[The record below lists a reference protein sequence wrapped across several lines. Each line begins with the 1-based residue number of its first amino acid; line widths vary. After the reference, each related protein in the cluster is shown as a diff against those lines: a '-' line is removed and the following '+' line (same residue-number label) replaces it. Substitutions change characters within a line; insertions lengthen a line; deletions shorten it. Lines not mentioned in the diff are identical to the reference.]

1 MAENNAIWLKP
12 KPAHI
17 DENFEDFLT
26 YLKTCTDKDGALY
39 KESIKLLKERIDIL
53 IEERFGIPSYR
64 HLTDISTRQFNVR
77 LCGAWLLSVTNET
90 YNKRKLVL
98 LTLINNLIQICLLS
112 NKSIGKQQTLTYKSI
127 EPLLSMA
134 VSLIMCKVP
143 DNLNLNWADII
154 QPEDKKYALLY
165 GKKLDDSPSWSIDKF
180 LTSFLT
186 NEFKEYE
193 DSLFEEKG
201 SLIVENGEIR
211 IVPVTKNQFAK
222 TALKNSLVENNFIP
236 AWHLNLYSDKKSQI
250 KESKKDDV
258 EVIED
263 CIDSIVVDQQKCVKS
278 PKTRFLKN
286 YSNRDIVPIEVVEV
300 GTKSFTV
307 RTIDPEYTEITGKL
321 VFENNLQIFK
331 KNYPFEMWAEAL
343 PVGTRINATYNEG
356 TKCFSLT
363 EQFIDFIREDVKIG
377 DELKCKYY
385 REVQVNEGFY
395 EFVSHDGYIVFVPL
409 TPEQE
414 NEIDEDGYIIAKVF
428 CYNDEKNK
436 RGCIKASFI
445 AKDENPSEFEP
456 GEALRSLISDFIY
469 YIGDVNISDGEEGV
483 RIFDEFFIKEICYT
497 LNIIQSRES
506 NPRKRY
512 KLLSVIK
519 LLSVMAH
526 FEKESCYVTYLSK
539 YIKTLILFAQ
549 TEKDENKCIKNIAVP
564 DGLEDNETITSGTE
578 ILKILSY
585 FAKEY
590 NNANNQAL
598 AEYIESE
605 NELISKTAS
614 LVQSYN
620 RLKDLLEDKTLKGI
634 KRQILEGLSLVIDG
648 DSNLDLSNKQEVNFG
663 EEDDTKEFK
672 HSFLFAPTTAKEK
685 RQEYTVC
692 KAICGL
698 MNNRGGVVY
707 LGVGEDQDGLGRPV
721 GLDLDLE
728 ELSRRDHVRS
738 SLDDYEVY
746 INRKGEDWLGE
757 TAWSYVTIK
766 QDREYN
772 IIKIY
777 VEPYP
782 YDVVYLTD
790 GKTYLRKNNST
801 DEIKEES
808 TIEDIRRRRQEALR
822 KVDDKL
828 INLQDAIQKG
838 LKVRLLGY
846 QSSNSEKTSNRIVEP
861 FCIEDNEYVICYEPA
876 ESKVKMFR
884 ISRIDKVAVTEEKWT
899 NKSKHKMPF
908 IDIFH
913 MAEDA
918 SSKKERIKIKLNLKL
933 RAKNALCEMYPKA
946 TKCLLSIDGETWQFE
961 TEVTSLR
968 PIMHFYLNY
977 AESIEILDAS
987 GLIDELRNYI
997 STYIPIK

>member
-211 IVPVTKNQFAK
+211 IVPVTKDQFAK

-331 KNYPFEMWAEAL
+331 KNYPFEMMVQLRGFFTMSDPTINLDSNAIAILYPYIRSIVSVYTSSINVPPLIL
-343 PVGTRINATYNEG
+343 PVINVNA
-356 TKCFSLT
+356 LI
-363 EQFIDFIREDVKIG
+363 EQ
-377 DELKCKYY
+377 L
-385 REVQVNEGFY
+385 
-395 EFVSHDGYIVFVPL
+395 
-409 TPEQE
+409 E
-414 NEIDEDGYIIAKVF
+414 NEK
-428 CYNDEKNK
+428 
-436 RGCIKASFI
+436 
-445 AKDENPSEFEP
+445 SE
-456 GEALRSLISDFIY
+456 
-469 YIGDVNISDGEEGV
+469 
-483 RIFDEFFIKEICYT
+483 
-497 LNIIQSRES
+497 
-506 NPRKRY
+506 
-512 KLLSVIK
+512 
-519 LLSVMAH
+519 
-526 FEKESCYVTYLSK
+526 
-539 YIKTLILFAQ
+539 
-549 TEKDENKCIKNIAVP
+549 
-564 DGLEDNETITSGTE
+564 
-578 ILKILSY
+578 
-585 FAKEY
+585 
-590 NNANNQAL
+590 
-598 AEYIESE
+598 
-605 NELISKTAS
+605 
-614 LVQSYN
+614 
-620 RLKDLLEDKTLKGI
+620 
-634 KRQILEGLSLVIDG
+634 
-648 DSNLDLSNKQEVNFG
+648 
-663 EEDDTKEFK
+663 
-672 HSFLFAPTTAKEK
+672 
-685 RQEYTVC
+685 
-692 KAICGL
+692 
-698 MNNRGGVVY
+698 
-707 LGVGEDQDGLGRPV
+707 
-721 GLDLDLE
+721 
-728 ELSRRDHVRS
+728 
-738 SLDDYEVY
+738 
-746 INRKGEDWLGE
+746 
-757 TAWSYVTIK
+757 
-766 QDREYN
+766 
-772 IIKIY
+772 
-777 VEPYP
+777 
-782 YDVVYLTD
+782 
-790 GKTYLRKNNST
+790 
-801 DEIKEES
+801 
-808 TIEDIRRRRQEALR
+808 
-822 KVDDKL
+822 
-828 INLQDAIQKG
+828 
-838 LKVRLLGY
+838 
-846 QSSNSEKTSNRIVEP
+846 
-861 FCIEDNEYVICYEPA
+861 
-876 ESKVKMFR
+876 
-884 ISRIDKVAVTEEKWT
+884 
-899 NKSKHKMPF
+899 
-908 IDIFH
+908 
-913 MAEDA
+913 
-918 SSKKERIKIKLNLKL
+918 
-933 RAKNALCEMYPKA
+933 
-946 TKCLLSIDGETWQFE
+946 
-961 TEVTSLR
+961 
-968 PIMHFYLNY
+968 
-977 AESIEILDAS
+977 
-987 GLIDELRNYI
+987 
-997 STYIPIK
+997 

>member
-211 IVPVTKNQFAK
+211 VVPVTKDQFAK

-331 KNYPFEMWAEAL
+331 KKL
-343 PVGTRINATYNEG
+343 
-356 TKCFSLT
+356 
-363 EQFIDFIREDVKIG
+363 
-377 DELKCKYY
+377 
-385 REVQVNEGFY
+385 
-395 EFVSHDGYIVFVPL
+395 
-409 TPEQE
+409 
-414 NEIDEDGYIIAKVF
+414 
-428 CYNDEKNK
+428 
-436 RGCIKASFI
+436 SF
-445 AKDENPSEFEP
+445 
-456 GEALRSLISDFIY
+456 
-469 YIGDVNISDGEEGV
+469 
-483 RIFDEFFIKEICYT
+483 
-497 LNIIQSRES
+497 
-506 NPRKRY
+506 
-512 KLLSVIK
+512 
-519 LLSVMAH
+519 
-526 FEKESCYVTYLSK
+526 
-539 YIKTLILFAQ
+539 
-549 TEKDENKCIKNIAVP
+549 
-564 DGLEDNETITSGTE
+564 
-578 ILKILSY
+578 
-585 FAKEY
+585 
-590 NNANNQAL
+590 
-598 AEYIESE
+598 
-605 NELISKTAS
+605 
-614 LVQSYN
+614 
-620 RLKDLLEDKTLKGI
+620 
-634 KRQILEGLSLVIDG
+634 
-648 DSNLDLSNKQEVNFG
+648 
-663 EEDDTKEFK
+663 
-672 HSFLFAPTTAKEK
+672 
-685 RQEYTVC
+685 
-692 KAICGL
+692 
-698 MNNRGGVVY
+698 
-707 LGVGEDQDGLGRPV
+707 
-721 GLDLDLE
+721 
-728 ELSRRDHVRS
+728 
-738 SLDDYEVY
+738 
-746 INRKGEDWLGE
+746 
-757 TAWSYVTIK
+757 
-766 QDREYN
+766 
-772 IIKIY
+772 
-777 VEPYP
+777 
-782 YDVVYLTD
+782 
-790 GKTYLRKNNST
+790 
-801 DEIKEES
+801 
-808 TIEDIRRRRQEALR
+808 
-822 KVDDKL
+822 
-828 INLQDAIQKG
+828 
-838 LKVRLLGY
+838 
-846 QSSNSEKTSNRIVEP
+846 
-861 FCIEDNEYVICYEPA
+861 
-876 ESKVKMFR
+876 
-884 ISRIDKVAVTEEKWT
+884 
-899 NKSKHKMPF
+899 
-908 IDIFH
+908 
-913 MAEDA
+913 
-918 SSKKERIKIKLNLKL
+918 
-933 RAKNALCEMYPKA
+933 
-946 TKCLLSIDGETWQFE
+946 
-961 TEVTSLR
+961 
-968 PIMHFYLNY
+968 
-977 AESIEILDAS
+977 
-987 GLIDELRNYI
+987 
-997 STYIPIK
+997 

>member
-1 MAENNAIWLKP
+1 MAGNNAIWLKP
-12 KPAHI
+12 KPTHI
-17 DENFEDFLT
+17 DENFDDFLS
-26 YLKTCTDKDGALY
+26 YLKTCADKDSDLY
-39 KESIKLLKERIDIL
+39 KESIRLLKERVDIL
-53 IEERFGIPSYR
+53 VKERFDIPSYR
-64 HLTDISTRQFNVR
+64 HLTDISSRQFNVR
-77 LCGAWLLSVTNET
+77 LCSAWLLSVTDET

-134 VSLIMCKVP
+134 MSLIMCKVP
-143 DNLNLNWADII
+143 DELNLNWIDII

-165 GKKLDDSPSWSIDKF
+165 GKKVEDSHLWSIDKF

-186 NEFKEYE
+186 NKFKDLE

-201 SLIVENGEIR
+201 SLIVENGEIK
-211 IVPVTKNQFAK
+211 IVPVTKDQFEK
-222 TALKNSLVENNFIP
+222 TAIKNSLIENIFIP
-236 AWHLNLYSDKKSQI
+236 AWHLSLFSDKKSQI

-258 EVIED
+258 EIIED
-263 CIDSIVVDQQKCVKS
+263 CIDSIVADQQKFVKS

-286 YSNRDIVPIEVVEV
+286 YSNRDIVPIEIVEV

-307 RTIDPEYTEITGKL
+307 RTIDPEYTEIRGKL
-321 VFENNLQIFK
+321 VFENNLHIFK
-331 KNYPFEMWAEAL
+331 KNYPFEMWVKAL
-343 PVGTRINATYNEG
+343 PVGARIKATYNEG
-356 TKCFSLT
+356 TQCFSLT
-363 EQFIDFIREDVKIG
+363 DQFIEYIQEYVKVDDV
-377 DELKCKYY
+377 LSCRHY
-385 REVQVNEGFY
+385 RDVQVNEGYY
-395 EFVSHDGYIVFVPL
+395 EFVTNDGYIVFVPL
-409 TPEQE
+409 SAEQE
-414 NEIDEDGYIIAKVF
+414 NQIDEEGNITVKVY
-428 CYNDEKNK
+428 CYDEKK
-436 RGCIKASFI
+436 YRGCIKASFLGRN
-445 AKDENPSEFEP
+445 ENCTEFDAND
-456 GEALRSLISDFIY
+456 ALQSLIEDFIED
-469 YIGDVNISDGEEGV
+469 IGEINISEGEDQ
-483 RIFDEFFIKEICYT
+483 IITLDNYFIKEICYT

-512 KLLSVIK
+512 KLLSVLK
-519 LLSVMAH
+519 LLSVMAQ
-526 FEKESCYVTYLSK
+526 FEKESSYTTYLSK

-549 TEKDENKCIKNIAVP
+549 SDKDENKCIKNIAVP

-590 NNANNQAL
+590 NNPNNQAL
-598 AEYIESE
+598 AEYIESD

-620 RLKDLLEDKTLKGI
+620 RLKDLLDDKTLKGI

-692 KAICGL
+692 KAICGM

-738 SLDDYEVY
+738 SLDDYVVY
-746 INRKGEDWLGE
+746 INRKGEGWLGE
-757 TAWSYVTIK
+757 TAWHYVRIT

-772 IIKIY
+772 IIKIN
-777 VEPYP
+777 VDPYP

-808 TIEDIRRRRQEALR
+808 TIADIRRRRQEALR

-846 QSSNSEKTSNRIVEP
+846 QSSNSEKTSNRLVEP
-861 FCIEDNEYVICYEPA
+861 FCIEDNEYVICYEPT

-884 ISRIDKVAVTEEKWT
+884 ISRIDKVAITEEKWT

-913 MAEDA
+913 MADDS
-918 SSKKERIKIKLNLKL
+918 SSKKERIKIKLKLKL

-946 TKCLLSIDGETWQFE
+946 EQFLLAVDSETWQFE
-961 TEVTSLR
+961 TEVTSLK

-987 GLIDELRNYI
+987 GLIEELKNYI
-997 STYIPIK
+997 NTYIPTK